1 MHALGDEQTTHHQGD
16 ETRMTDNTDSVVT
29 GITSTKVLAVTE
41 RVVREFQ
48 LAAEKVAAHHAD
60 PVKYPMPAGS
70 TATEHLMASRFK
82 ALPEGTRKKAA
93 DRVVADLKNVPGRAK
108 KLDDLAKVDL
118 RSGTSVEAQVRR
130 LPFPAKLKFPADELC
145 KAPVAA
151 AAEAEDAEG
160 AAAAV
165 VPLRKLEL
173 RLHQVKCLAETNEL
187 FKDEIALGGTAVD
200 ESGDADKISSFRVR
214 SFHTGGVQ
222 TYTPPRRLVW
232 FSLTEGP
239 VKFPK
244 SYFVTLVLAEVDQG
258 GFSDFVEGL
267 LDKVREAITKAL
279 GDAIGG
285 PLPGPIGEL
294 IGKAIAVIVEKIF
307 HILKVIW
314 QDDIFPP
321 ATVRANITSPNS
333 RWAGRSDSSE
343 GVITYTGHGGRY
355 QLVYDW
361 RMFS

>member
-1 MHALGDEQTTHHQGD
+1 MS
-16 ETRMTDNTDSVVT
+16 DNQDSVVT
-29 GITSTKVLAVTE
+29 EITSTKVLAVTE
-41 RVVREFQ
+41 RVVREFT
-48 LAAEKVAAHHAD
+48 LAAEKVAAHHAE
-60 PVKYPMPAGS
+60 PAKYPMPAGS

-93 DRVVADLKNVPGRAK
+93 DRVLADLKNVPGRAK

-118 RSGTSVEAQVRR
+118 HAATPVEVQVKK
-130 LPFPAKLKFPADELC
+130 LPFPAKLKFPADELR
-145 KAPVAA
+145 KTPVVAA
-151 AAEAEDAEG
+151 AEVAGKETE
-160 AAAAV
+160 AAAA

-200 ESGDADKISSFRVR
+200 ESGDADKIASFKVR
-214 SFHTGGVQ
+214 SFHTGDVQ
-222 TYTPPRRLVW
+222 RYTPPRRLVW
-232 FSLTEGP
+232 FSLVEGP

-258 GFSDFVEGL
+258 GFSAFVAGL
-267 LDKVREAITKAL
+267 LDKVRDAITKAL

-285 PLPGPIGEL
+285 PLPDPIGEL
-294 IGKAIAVIVEKIF
+294 IRKAIVIVVGKIF
-307 HILKVIW
+307 RILKDIW
-314 QDDIFPP
+314 QDDIFMPFTVE
-321 ATVRANITSPNS
+321 ATIPSATS
-333 RWAGRSDSSE
+333 RWAGRSDSPE
-343 GVITYTGHGGRY
+343 RTVTYIGHGGRY

>member
-1 MHALGDEQTTHHQGD
+1 
-16 ETRMTDNTDSVVT
+16 MTDNIDTVVT
-29 GITSTKVLAVTE
+29 GITNAKVLAVAE

-48 LAAEKVAAHHAD
+48 LAAEKVAAHHSEPA
-60 PVKYPMPAGS
+60 KYPMPSGS

-93 DRVVADLKNVPGRAK
+93 DRVVADLKNQPGRAK

-118 RSGTSVEAQVRR
+118 HSTTSVEAQVRK
-130 LPFPAKLKFPADELC
+130 LPFPAKLKFPADELR
-145 KAPVAA
+145 KAPVAKA
-151 AAEAEDAEG
+151 AVGTAEQG
-160 AAAAV
+160 AAAV
-165 VPLRKLEL
+165 PPLRKLEL
-173 RLHQVKCLAETNEL
+173 RLHQVKCLEETNEA
-187 FKDEIALGGTAVD
+187 FKDEISLGGTAAD
-200 ESGDADKISSFRVR
+200 ESGDADKISSFRVK

-258 GFSDFVEGL
+258 GFSSFVDGL
-267 LDKVREAITKAL
+267 IDKLRDAISKAL
-279 GDAIGG
+279 SDAIGSQLPGG
-285 PLPGPIGEL
+285 PGGPIGIL
-294 IGKAIAVIVEKIF
+294 IDEAIAYVVGKIF
-307 HILKVIW
+307 SFLKVVW
-314 QDDIFPP
+314 QDDIFQPI
-321 ATVRANITSPNS
+321 TVRATAQSLTS
-333 RWAGRSDSSE
+333 RWAGRSDSPE
-343 GVITYTGHGGRY
+343 RTVTFRGHGGKY